1 MTPANRERV
10 LAFRVAGHHLHERLP
25 AGSAARAAAICGLQD
40 LPPGFVGL
48 GLAARV
54 EGARPED
61 LDELVIV
68 YSRRGAAIAAPR
80 EDLAV
85 FTTALAPPDDAAAR
99 AQLGSATETLDAA
112 GVGPL
117 EALERV
123 SAAVADALADGPLE
137 RDAFHQALRE
147 RLPAELL
154 WWCRNCGSH
163 HVHPLLWRATGV
175 MGVLAIAGRRGR
187 TTLFGSPGPIPPFD
201 DPGAELARR
210 FLRAY
215 GPATPA
221 TFAAWAG
228 ISVQHARSLVDRIA
242 GELAEVGPGGLLL
255 AADRERLADPPRASG
270 VRLLGGYDPYLDQR
284 DREILFPDAQ
294 IRVQMRRSIG
304 NPGALLVDGELA
316 GMWRPEKK
324 GRRLVVAVESFR
336 RLPQRAAAEL
346 ATEAALAAPHRG
358 CATAD
363 VREEPRQRAR
373 R

>member
-1 MTPANRERV
+1 MTPADRERV

-25 AGSAARAAAICGLQD
+25 AGSARRAAAICGLQD
-40 LPPGFVGL
+40 LPPGHVGL

-54 EGARPED
+54 EAARPED
-61 LDELVIV
+61 LDDLVLV
-68 YSRRGAAIAAPR
+68 YSRRGATIAAPR

-112 GVGPL
+112 GIGPL

-123 SAAVADALADGPLE
+123 SATVADALADGPLE

-175 MGVLAIAGRRGR
+175 MGVLAVAGRRGR
-187 TTLFGSPGPIPPFD
+187 TTLFGAPGPIPPYY
-201 DPGAELARR
+201 DPGAELVRR

-215 GPATPA
+215 GPASPP

-228 ISVQHARSLVDRIA
+228 ISGQHARSLIGRIA
-242 GELAEVGPGGLLL
+242 AEVAEVDSGGTANAGGFILV
-255 AADRERLADPPRASG
+255 ADQDRLADPPQASG

-284 DREILFPDAQ
+284 DREVLFPDPK
-294 IRVQMRRSIG
+294 IRTRMRRSIG

-316 GMWRPEKK
+316 GLWRPEKK
-324 GRRLVVAVESFR
+324 GTRLLVKVEPFR
-336 RLPQRAAAEL
+336 DMTNGTISEIDS
-346 ATEAALAAPHRG
+346 EAALAAPHRG
-358 CATAD
+358 CETAE
-363 VREEPRQRAR
+363 VRL
-373 R
+373 